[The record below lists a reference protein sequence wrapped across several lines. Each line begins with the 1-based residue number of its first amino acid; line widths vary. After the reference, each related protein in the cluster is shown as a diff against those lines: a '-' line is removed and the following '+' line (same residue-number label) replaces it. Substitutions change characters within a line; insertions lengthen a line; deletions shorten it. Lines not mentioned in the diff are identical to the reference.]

1 MGAWE
6 RGINSANALHI
17 GTLQGKNNVLR
28 SKNNVLRSENNA
40 LRDENNL
47 LNEEADILA
56 KTAVNNRNQALTY
69 QEFLKEKARDGS
81 PVDESIEILGSVRPD
96 LISKDASLGAKRV
109 VNLKLFAWT
118 EWFQQTLYGAL
129 RLGEHKAPILRS
141 LSDVIR
147 KKGTID
153 NPELAVSALNDIAA
167 RMEFTLPMENGG
179 EWVEARIQ
187 EMVANGV
194 QFDPENTTIP
204 LAASI
209 KQVVPNLVDY
219 EKRTSE
225 KYDPFQRNMYGI
237 SSMAVR

>member
-6 RGINSANALHI
+6 RGINAANALHI
-17 GTLQGKNNVLR
+17 GGLHKENDRLENRKKALEGDVSAMAVMIADREVKLQ
-28 SKNNVLRSENNA
+28 
-40 LRDENNL
+40 
-47 LNEEADILA
+47 
-56 KTAVNNRNQALTY
+56 TY
-69 QEFLKEKARDGS
+69 QKFLKGKANNDS
-81 PVDESIEILGSVRPD
+81 SVDVKIEILGSVRPD
-96 LISKDASLGAKRV
+96 LILKDASLGAKRV
-109 VNLKLFAWT
+109 ANLKLFAWT
-118 EWFQQTLYGAL
+118 EWFQQTLYGQSK
-129 RLGEHKAPILRS
+129 LGENKAPILRS

-147 KKGTID
+147 KTGTIE

-167 RMEFTLPMENGG
+167 RMEFAVPMKSGA

-194 QFDPENTTIP
+194 QFDPVNPTIP

-219 EKRTSE
+219 EKRTGE
-225 KYDPFQRNMYGI
+225 KYDPFNENMYGI

>member
-17 GTLQGKNNVLR
+17 GTLQG
-28 SKNNVLRSENNA
+28 ENNA
-40 LRDENNL
+40 L
-47 LNEEADILA
+47 A
-56 KTAVNNRNQALTY
+56 KAIANQRRQALPY
-69 QEFLKEKARDGS
+69 QKFLKGKANNDS
-81 PVDESIEILGSVRPD
+81 PVDVKIEILGSVRPD
-96 LISKDASLGAKRV
+96 LILKDASLGAKRV

-118 EWFQQTLYGAL
+118 EWFQQTLYGQSK
-129 RLGEHKAPILRS
+129 LGENKAPVLRS

-147 KKGTID
+147 KTGTIE

-167 RMEFTLPMENGG
+167 RMEFAVPMKSGA

-194 QFDPENTTIP
+194 QFDPVNPTIP

-219 EKRTSE
+219 EERTSE

-237 SSMAVR
+237 STMAVR

>member
-6 RGINSANALHI
+6 RGINAANALHI
-17 GTLQGKNNVLR
+17 GTLQG
-28 SKNNVLRSENNA
+28 ENNA
-40 LRDENNL
+40 LRGENNALRGKNNL

-56 KTAVNNRNQALTY
+56 KTAVNYRNQALPY
-69 QEFLKEKARDGS
+69 RKFLKGKADNDS
-81 PVDESIEILGSVRPD
+81 SVDVNIEILGSVRPD
-96 LISKDASLGAKRV
+96 LIPKDASLGAKRV

-118 EWFQQTLYGAL
+118 EWFQQTLHGQS
-129 RLGEHKAPILRS
+129 RLAENKAPILRS

-147 KKGTID
+147 KTGTIE

-167 RMEFTLPMENGG
+167 RMEFTVPMESGG

-194 QFDPENTTIP
+194 QFDPVNPTIP

-209 KQVVPNLVDY
+209 KQVVPNLIDY
-219 EKRTSE
+219 EKRTGI
-225 KYDPFQRNMYGI
+225 KYDPFTENMCGI

>member
-6 RGINSANALHI
+6 RGINAANALHI
-17 GTLQGKNNVLR
+17 GGLHKENDRLENRKKALEGDVSAMAVMIADREVKLQ
-28 SKNNVLRSENNA
+28 
-40 LRDENNL
+40 
-47 LNEEADILA
+47 
-56 KTAVNNRNQALTY
+56 TY
-69 QEFLKEKARDGS
+69 QKFLKGKANNDS
-81 PVDESIEILGSVRPD
+81 SVDVKIEILGSVRPD
-96 LISKDASLGAKRV
+96 LILKDASLGAKRV
-109 VNLKLFAWT
+109 ANLKLFAWT
-118 EWFQQTLYGAL
+118 EWFQQTLYGQSK
-129 RLGEHKAPILRS
+129 LGENKAPILRS

-147 KKGTID
+147 KTGTIE

-167 RMEFTLPMENGG
+167 RMEFTVPMESGG

-194 QFDPENTTIP
+194 QFDPVNPTIP

-219 EKRTSE
+219 EERTSE

-237 SSMAVR
+237 STMAVR

>member
-6 RGINSANALHI
+6 RGINAANALHI
-17 GTLQGKNNVLR
+17 GGLHNENDRLENRKKALEGDVNAMAVMIADREVELQ
-28 SKNNVLRSENNA
+28 
-40 LRDENNL
+40 
-47 LNEEADILA
+47 
-56 KTAVNNRNQALTY
+56 TY
-69 QEFLKEKARDGS
+69 HEFLKEKARDGS

-118 EWFQQTLYGAL
+118 EWFQQTLHGQL
-129 RLGEHKAPILRS
+129 KLGENKAPILRS

-147 KKGTID
+147 KTGTIE

-167 RMEFTLPMENGG
+167 RMEFAVPMDSGA

-194 QFDPENTTIP
+194 QFDPENPTIP

-219 EKRTSE
+219 EKRTGE
-225 KYDPFQRNMYGI
+225 KYNPFNENMYGI
-237 SSMAVR
+237 SNMAVR

>member
-17 GTLQGKNNVLR
+17 GTLQG
-28 SKNNVLRSENNA
+28 ENNA
-40 LRDENNL
+40 LRGENNALRGKNNL

-56 KTAVNNRNQALTY
+56 KTAVNYRSQALPY

-96 LISKDASLGAKRV
+96 LILKDASLGAKRV

-118 EWFQQTLYGAL
+118 EWFQQTLYGQSK
-129 RLGEHKAPILRS
+129 LGENKALVLRS

-147 KKGTID
+147 KTGTIE

-167 RMEFTLPMENGG
+167 RMEFAVPMKSGA

-194 QFDPENTTIP
+194 QFDPENPTIP

-209 KQVVPNLVDY
+209 KQVVPNLIDS
-219 EKRTSE
+219 EKRKGV
-225 KYDPFQRNMYGI
+225 KYDPFQKNMYGI
-237 SSMAVR
+237 STMAVR